1 MSRPAPLET
10 WHRIAETHDAAGL
23 DALLADDVVFRSP
36 AVHTPQEGRAITT
49 AYLTAAIHV
58 LGPSLRYRDEWIS
71 QGEGGAGSA
80 ILEFEATLGDK
91 SVHGVDMMRWGPDG
105 RLTSF
110 TVMVRPLK
118 GLEALM
124 GAMAAELQRLQD
136 EAGPAS

>member
-10 WHRIAETHDAAGL
+10 WHRIAQTRDAAAL
-23 DALLADDVVFRSP
+23 DVLLADDVVFRSP
-36 AVHTPQEGRAITT
+36 AVHTPQEGKAITT

-58 LGPSLRYRDEWIS
+58 LGPSLHYVEEWTS
-71 QGEGGAGSA
+71 ESDDGSGSA
-80 ILEFEATLGDK
+80 ILEFEATIADK
-91 SVHGVDMMRWGPDG
+91 SVHGIDMMRWGPDG

-124 GAMAAELQRLQD
+124 GAMASELARQAESD
-136 EAGPAS
+136 D